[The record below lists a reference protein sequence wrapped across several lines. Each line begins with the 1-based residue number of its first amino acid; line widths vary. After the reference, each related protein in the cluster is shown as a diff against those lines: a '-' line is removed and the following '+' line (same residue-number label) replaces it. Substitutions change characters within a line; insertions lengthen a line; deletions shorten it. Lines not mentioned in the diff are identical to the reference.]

1 MRGGLLLLAAMAPL
15 PPTLS
20 PPAPDQLQSP
30 RLPFRLAPAAPRSA
44 QLYANDSMTT
54 WGGQI
59 IHAQGEWHLYV
70 TAFTRGCGLWPCAHP
85 TPRAHHP
92 ADSVGGLRAAAA
104 G

>member
-1 MRGGLLLLAAMAPL
+1 MTAAQP
-15 PPTLS
+15 S
-20 PPAPDQLQSP
+20 GRS
-30 RLPFRLAPAAPRSA
+30 RAAPRSA

-85 TPRAHHP
+85 TPTQGPPPR
-92 ADSVGGLRAAAA
+92 
-104 G
+104 

>member
-1 MRGGLLLLAAMAPL
+1 MGGGLLLLLAAMAPL

-20 PPAPDQLQSP
+20 PPAPDQSP

-85 TPRAHHP
+85 TPTQGPPPR
-92 ADSVGGLRAAAA
+92 
-104 G
+104 